1 MGKGPGD
8 FLRLLRGQKH
18 EFLNH
23 LQVILGFLQLG
34 KPERALVYT
43 KEVAAKIE
51 KNGRLMRLKPPEV
64 AFQCQLKLE
73 EAARYQV
80 SVEVQMETEMEELL
94 LPGEIATALLEPA
107 WDLALSA
114 VGRKGEGKELF
125 LTISETEEGY
135 RWHFNT
141 GAEYFED
148 GSLDPLLAELEDKAG
163 KYQVPFSWSPY
174 PLEFSLWLPRR
185 VGSP

>member
-1 MGKGPGD
+1 MGNGPAD

-18 EFLNH
+18 DFLNH

-34 KPERALVYT
+34 KPERALMYT

-80 SVEVQMETEMEELL
+80 AVEVKMETEMDNLL
-94 LPGEIATALLEPA
+94 LPGEVAAELLERA
-107 WDLALSA
+107 WDLALA
-114 VGRKGEGKELF
+114 ALGRKPEDRELF
-125 LTISETEEGY
+125 LTISETDEGY
-135 RWHFNT
+135 CWHFNT
-141 GAEYFED
+141 GADHFED
-148 GSLDPLLAELEDKAG
+148 GDLALSLAQLEEKA
-163 KYQVPFSWSPY
+163 KECQVPFSWSIY
-174 PLEFSLWLPRR
+174 PLEFSLWLPRKE
-185 VGSP
+185 

>member
-1 MGKGPGD
+1 MGNGPGD

-34 KPERALVYT
+34 KPERALMYT
-43 KEVAAKIE
+43 KEVAARIE

-80 SVEVQMETEMEELL
+80 SVEVQMETEMEDLL
-94 LPGEIATALLEPA
+94 LSGEIATALLEPA

-114 VGRKGEGKELF
+114 VGRRDDDKELS

-135 RWHFNT
+135 RWHFST
-141 GAEYFED
+141 GTEYFQD
-148 GSLDPLLAELEDKAG
+148 GSLDPFLAELEERAKE
-163 KYQVPFSWSPY
+163 YQVSFSWSPY
-174 PLEFSLWLPRR
+174 PLEFSLWLPRKAD
-185 VGSP
+185 SK